1 MSARLLLSGVGL
13 LVLSGCATTGIPASP
28 SDRFFERL
36 STLCGES
43 FAGGLV
49 SEDAVDADFRGADME
64 MRVAQCSDDEI
75 RIPFRVGED
84 RSRTWVVTRTE
95 AGLRL
100 KHQHL
105 HDDGT
110 PDAVTWYGG
119 TATSPG
125 SAQRQEFPVDAESI
139 ALFRREGLEAS
150 VVNVWALEVDDEMF
164 AYELRRPTGRFF
176 RVEFDLT
183 APLSRD

>member
-1 MSARLLLSGVGL
+1 MKAAMLCVVGSLLAS
-13 LVLSGCATTGIPASP
+13 CATTEAPP
-28 SDRFFERL
+28 SSSSLFFEQL
-36 STLCGES
+36 SDLCGQR
-43 FAGGLV
+43 FAGELV

-75 RIPFRVGED
+75 RVPFRVGED

-125 SAQRQEFPVDAESI
+125 SAQRLEFPVDAESI

-150 VVNVWALEVDDEMF
+150 VVNVWALEVDDETF

>member
-1 MSARLLLSGVGL
+1 MKTAMLCVVGSLLAS
-13 LVLSGCATTGIPASP
+13 CATMKAPSSSPAQ
-28 SDRFFERL
+28 FFDRL
-36 STLCGES
+36 SDLCGQR
-43 FAGGLV
+43 FGGELV

-64 MRVAQCSDDEI
+64 MHVAECSDAEI

-84 RSRTWVVTRTE
+84 RSRTWVITRTE

-105 HDDGT
+105 HEDGT
-110 PDAVTWYGG
+110 PDEVTRYGG
-119 TATSPG
+119 TATSAG
-125 SAQRQEFPVDAESI
+125 SAQRQEFPVDAESV

-150 VVNVWALEVDDEMF
+150 VVNVWALEVDDETF

-183 APLSRD
+183 APLNRD